1 MQKTAC
7 AQMTGAEQRR
17 AARVDQVLDA
27 AATCFV
33 EHGFHGAGMAKIA
46 KSACM
51 SVGHIYHY
59 FENKEA
65 IIAAIV
71 DRESAL
77 TAERFAELDAVDP
90 SELAEVMA
98 ERAAQSLADKSD
110 IFLSVLNLEML
121 AEGQRNPEV
130 AKIIQRHDA
139 YVRDRLNYI
148 IGEKLGLSDPSAR
161 TDMLMVM
168 FSGIASRILRHPE
181 LDREQL
187 LPVMRK
193 TMLQLL
199 TADDITG
206 E

>member
-1 MQKTAC
+1 
-7 AQMTGAEQRR
+7 MTGAEQRR

-27 AATCFV
+27 ASTCFV
-33 EHGFHGAGMAKIA
+33 EYGFHGAGMARIA
-46 KSACM
+46 KCAGM

-71 DRESAL
+71 DRESAQ

-98 ERAAQSLADKSD
+98 ERASQSLAEKSD

-130 AKIIQRHDA
+130 AKIIQRHDEE
-139 YVRDRLNYI
+139 VRARLNHI
-148 IGEKLGLSDPSAR
+148 IGKKLGLSQAGAR

-168 FSGIASRILRHPE
+168 FSGIASRVLRHPE
-181 LDREQL
+181 LDREHL
-187 LPVMRK
+187 VPVMRQ
-193 TMLQLL
+193 TMLYVL
-199 TADDITG
+199 TAASFPDT
-206 E
+206 